1 METII
6 KMVSEKAGISE
17 QQATTAVK
25 TVVSFIKDKLPA
37 GMGAQLE
44 NLFGGNGST
53 AGGFTDDLK
62 NGLGGMFGK

>member
-17 QQATTAVK
+17 EQATTAVK
-25 TVVSFIKDKLPA
+25 TVVTFIKDKLPP
-37 GMGAQLE
+37 GMGSQLD
-44 NLFGGNGST
+44 NLVGGNAS
-53 AGGFTDDLK
+53 AGGGMADSIK